1 MEQTQILE
9 KKIDDLISSLGGLE
23 RLRDLSRLSSLDHLV
38 NLHLLSHLTKLDK
51 IEGLVEL
58 DKLKALES
66 LQQLKQLDKLENL
79 NHLKVVDEIKNL
91 DKLSYLKE
99 LKNLNSLGEL
109 SQLTKL
115 DALQKLDL
123 LESLTSLDKLDNL
136 TELKELARLD
146 HLSYLKNLDRLQ
158 DLTLLTKLDQLQ
170 GFKELMENNKDLLSK
185 LKHLDA
191 LDNLSLLGKLS
202 ELENLDK
209 LDELK
214 NLDKITQLMNP
225 VPRLPA
231 LPEEGENDLP
241 HKLHAPQYYKK
252 SFFSHFADFS
262 LDLIRSLVLAAI
274 MIAALQYP
282 QGRKTAQQAV
292 AFLGFGEGVQVNW
305 ALETLWNS
313 PSTAFDKYWNDFI
326 KKLDSDVF
334 LVLEIDS
341 GFSLKRRYESLNAM
355 FHYDFSYENN
365 KLDQIVRKKV
375 RARIIEIESKW
386 TESINVEIGQLML
399 KQGDSK
405 KLGLWNQLK
414 DLSIGGRWG
423 DLLNVSLTA
432 PDDIFAQ
439 QASIIALAHLKLNDS
454 NELKLFFTE

>member
-1 MEQTQILE
+1 MEHSLKLE

-38 NLHLLSHLTKLDK
+38 NLHLLSHLTKLEK
-51 IEGLVEL
+51 IEGLQEL

-79 NHLKVVDEIKNL
+79 NQLKVVDEIKNL
-91 DKLSYLKE
+91 DQLSHLKE
-99 LKNLNSLGEL
+99 LNQLEALHELRQLN
-109 SQLTKL
+109 KL
-115 DALQKLDL
+115 DSLQKLD
-123 LESLTSLDKLDNL
+123 SLDRLASLDKLENL
-136 TELKELARLD
+136 SELQELARLD

-158 DLTLLTKLDQLQ
+158 DLTMLTKLDQLQ
-170 GFKELMENNKDLLSK
+170 GLKELMENNKDLLSK

-202 ELENLDK
+202 ELEHLDR

-214 NLDKITQLMNP
+214 NLDKITQIMNP
-225 VPRLPA
+225 APRLPA
-231 LPEEGENDLP
+231 LPDEEGSGSSQP
-241 HKLHAPQYYKK
+241 LHTSQVFKK
-252 SFFSHFADFS
+252 SLSSHVVEFS

-274 MIAALQYP
+274 LIAALQYP

-292 AFLGFGEGVQVNW
+292 SFLGFGEGIQVNW

-313 PSTAFDKYWNDFI
+313 PSTAFDKHWNDFI
-326 KKLDSDVF
+326 KKLETDIN
-334 LVLEIDS
+334 LTLEKDS
-341 GFSLKRRYESLNAM
+341 GFSLTRRYENLNAM
-355 FHYDFSYENN
+355 FAYDFTYETN

-375 RARIIEIESKW
+375 RARVNDVERKW
-386 TESINVEIGQLML
+386 TDSINIEIGQLML
-399 KQGDSK
+399 KQGDTR

-414 DLSIGGRWG
+414 DLSIGGRWK

-432 PDDIFAQ
+432 PEDEYARE
-439 QASIIALAHLKLNDS
+439 AAIIALVHLKLNDS
-454 NELKLFFTE
+454 NDLKRFFTD